1 MLTAASANPWV
12 TIPVVVLAVIFFTL
26 RQYFLKTARE
36 IKRLE
41 AIGKDLLIFDRV
53 DVLLVFLF
61 SSKPSLLAHLNDP
74 PRPLH
79 CQGTQ
84 ERRHFYQVLPQV
96 PK

>member
-53 DVLLVFLF
+53 DVLLVVLF

-74 PRPLH
+74 PRSLH
-79 CQGTQ
+79 SQGTQ
-84 ERRHFYQVLPQV
+84 EGRHFYQVLPQV